1 VNDVQGFLPKEEPL
15 AKLPQVFD
23 PLEKLMQDMP
33 LYKADG
39 SHGLLFTGDFGK
51 ASGSVPDFTNEI
63 VNIHDNKLLSALFRD
78 YTFWASAY
86 LLEPCNLRYMKNDD
100 TEAYGEG
107 RDVLPLNI
115 SSPLVLLAKKLGAKP
130 FMEYAMSYALYNWTK
145 KDPKGPMHYDNL
157 QTIRTFSG
165 VPSESAFILVHV
177 TMVSSTPAIV
187 AAAQAALTACGNKDR
202 EAFNKALIHYAST
215 MRAINQEM
223 ETMWGRSL
231 PEDYNKFRVF
241 IMGTKQQPM
250 FPRGVMY
257 EMRDAAGNIIKDGP
271 HEYRGE
277 SGANDSIIPTADNFL
292 QLTDK
297 MPDNPLTDILKDF
310 RSYRPAQHN
319 AWVTHVYTA
328 ARACNL
334 REFSLADPLTAVHY
348 LSIMDEVRDFRNR
361 HWNFTKEYIIRRSA
375 HPVATGGSPIID
387 WLPNQLGAVLN
398 AMDSVAAGID
408 ASKLPA
414 NLQER
419 LATIRSA
426 VGAQTKILDREVEKF
441 KKEREAKGA
450 AKFGGSG
457 RGGCPM

>member
-1 VNDVQGFLPKEEPL
+1 
-15 AKLPQVFD
+15 
-23 PLEKLMQDMP
+23 MQ
-33 LYKADG
+33 
-39 SHGLLFTGDFGK
+39 T
-51 ASGSVPDFTNEI
+51 
-63 VNIHDNKLLSALFRD
+63 
-78 YTFWASAY
+78 
-86 LLEPCNLRYMKNDD
+86 DD
-100 TEAYGEG
+100 TSNYGHG
-107 RDVLPLNI
+107 RDLLPLNI

-145 KDPKGPMHYDNL
+145 KDPAGPMHYDNL

-187 AAAQAALTACGNKDR
+187 SAAQTALDACAKKDRAAFNAALV
-202 EAFNKALIHYAST
+202 HYAST
-215 MRAINQEM
+215 MRAINKEM

-250 FPRGVMY
+250 FPNGVFY
-257 EMRDAAGNIIKDGP
+257 EKRDPAHPSTIIKDGP

-319 AWVTHVYTA
+319 AWVSHVYDA
-328 ARACNL
+328 ARACDL
-334 REFSLADPLTAVHY
+334 RKFSLADPLTAVHY

-398 AMDSVAAGID
+398 AMDSVAKDID
-408 ASKLPA
+408 SSKLPA
-414 NLQER
+414 DLQER

-441 KKEREAKGA
+441 KQERDAKGA

-457 RGGCPM
+457 RSGSGGGCPM